1 MSHKVLVTGGAG
13 YIGSMLVPS
22 LLDRGYS
29 VTVVDNLSFGQT
41 TLLESCI
48 NHKFSFVKG
57 DISDQSLME
66 RLLPKHDIIIPLA
79 AIVGAPACA
88 KNPALTKLINKDA
101 PLHMLKHLSLEQQ
114 ILFPT
119 TNSGYGV
126 GDPGKL
132 CDENSPLRPLSEY
145 ARTKVEIEDAVLQS
159 GNAITFRLAT
169 VFGMSPR
176 MRMDLLVNDFVYR
189 SLVDKYVVL
198 FEENFRRNYIHVR
211 DVVRAFIF
219 GISHFEEMKGQPYNT
234 GLSDANLTK
243 RQLCEN
249 IKQHITELN
258 IFVSDFGK
266 DPDKRDYLVSNERI
280 ESFGWR
286 PEYNL
291 DDGIRELIK
300 GYQLLRPNVYTNN

>member
-1 MSHKVLVTGGAG
+1 MRYKVLVTGGAG

-48 NHKFSFVKG
+48 NHEFSFVKG

-66 RLLPKHDIIIPLA
+66 SLLPKHDVIIPLA

-101 PLHMLKHLSLEQQ
+101 PLHMLKQLSLEQK

-126 GDPGKL
+126 GESGKL

-211 DVVRAFIF
+211 DVVSAFMF

-243 RQLCEN
+243 LQLCEK

-258 IFVSDFGK
+258 IFVSAVGT
-266 DPDKRDYLVSNERI
+266 DPDKRDYLVNNERI

-286 PEYNL
+286 PEYSL
-291 DDGIRELIK
+291 DDGIKELIK

>member
-22 LLDRGYS
+22 LLDKGYS

-219 GISHFEEMKGQPYNT
+219 GICHFE
-234 GLSDANLTK
+234 
-243 RQLCEN
+243 
-249 IKQHITELN
+249 
-258 IFVSDFGK
+258 
-266 DPDKRDYLVSNERI
+266 
-280 ESFGWR
+280 
-286 PEYNL
+286 
-291 DDGIRELIK
+291 
-300 GYQLLRPNVYTNN
+300 